1 MDALS
6 PQTPRSATA
15 QPAAKPPK
23 ASVSDY
29 DTYLRML
36 TTQLRYQDPLDP
48 INASDYAAQLAAFST
63 VEQQVAT
70 NALLTKLTER
80 FDLLGMAQLSGWV
93 GQEALTTTP
102 VPFDGTPVTLRLA
115 PDARADAAVLVVKD
129 QRGNIVARE
138 TVPIGDRP
146 YLWLGG
152 DATGTPLRNGTYT
165 LTLESLRDGKTIATA
180 PAAAYA
186 PITEARRGPDGVL
199 LRLKGGVDV
208 PAGDVMAL
216 RKP

>member
-1 MDALS
+1 MPS
-6 PQTPRSATA
+6 PPPHRAPATA
-15 QPAAKPPK
+15 QAATKPASP
-23 ASVSDY
+23 SVSDY

-70 NALLTKLTER
+70 NALLTSLNER

-93 GQEALTTTP
+93 GQEALTTAP
-102 VPFDGTPVTLRLA
+102 VPFDGTPVTLRLS
-115 PDARADAAVLVVKD
+115 PDTRADDAVLVIRD
-129 QRGNIVARE
+129 QGGNIVARE
-138 TVPIGDRP
+138 TVPTGERP

-152 DATGTPLRNGTYT
+152 DATGTPLHNGTYT
-165 LTLESLRDGKTIATA
+165 LTLESLRDGLTIATV
-180 PAAAYA
+180 PVAAYA
-186 PITEARRGPDGVL
+186 PITEARRGPDGVV